1 MEWIN
6 NFQLFLFDFDGL
18 LVDSEK
24 MHYLAYRKMCKDRGF
39 ELPWSFNS
47 YCLKAHYSQER
58 LKEAIYEELP
68 KLYDEEPN
76 WNILYEEKKNAL
88 SDLLNNGEIEMMPGS
103 AKLLSALEKAD
114 ILRCVVT
121 HSSDEQVNIIRQKNP
136 ILDTIPFWFTR
147 DSYSKPKPDP
157 ECYLYAIEKLGK
169 GLDKIIGFE
178 DSPKG
183 LNALLQTKALPI
195 LITQVK
201 YPQIP
206 EFIKQGAVHATSLD
220 ELRRIINPH

>member
-24 MHYLAYRKMCKDRGF
+24 AHYLAYRNMCSTRGY
-39 ELPWSFNS
+39 ELPWDFNH
-47 YCLKAHYSQER
+47 YCLQAHYSQER

-68 KLYDEEPN
+68 KLYTDEPN
-76 WNILYEEKKNAL
+76 WDVLYEEKKTAL
-88 SDLLNNGEIEMMPGS
+88 SDLLNNGTIEMMPGA

-114 ILRCVVT
+114 ISRCVVT
-121 HSSDEQVNIIRQKNP
+121 HSSDEQVNIIRRKNP

-147 DSYSKPKPDP
+147 NCYSKAKPDP

-183 LNALLQTKALPI
+183 LNALLQTKATPI
-195 LITQVK
+195 FVTKVK

-206 EFIKQGAVHATSLD
+206 EFVKQGAIHATSLND
-220 ELRRIINPH
+220 LNKNLIAS